1 MKSFLLSIVF
11 LTSLFSGLNAQDKA
25 VNPLSSK
32 MVLVELEEDFSAFQ
46 KKISQL
52 NLKKANKTQLADE
65 YSDLIDRI
73 DAQFHTTQVKNE
85 VQFVASKPGNK
96 KNH

>member
-52 NLKKANKTQLADE
+52 NLKKANKAQLAEE
-65 YSDLIDRI
+65 YSDLIDRM
-73 DAQFHTTQVKNE
+73 DSMFHTSRSNAKVHISAARPEAQ
-85 VQFVASKPGNK
+85 